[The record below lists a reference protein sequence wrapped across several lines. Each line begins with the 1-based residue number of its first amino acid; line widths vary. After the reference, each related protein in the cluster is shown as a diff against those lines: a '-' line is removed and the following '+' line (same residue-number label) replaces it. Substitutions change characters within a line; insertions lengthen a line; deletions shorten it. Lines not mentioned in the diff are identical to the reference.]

1 VAIHPLKHPEPRHS
15 IGIAQPPAFC
25 FVRLFAHAAKRVTF
39 PGQHKYKKAFLHNA
53 FRDRVASSTST
64 FFHDEPH
71 LQVRRTWTYTG
82 FRLNMS
88 YLLELGLP
96 TMLRSDKV

>member
-64 FFHDEPH
+64 FFHDEPLKGIPDRH
-71 LQVRRTWTYTG
+71 TIATRAHVRQIIA
-82 FRLNMS
+82 L
-88 YLLELGLP
+88 
-96 TMLRSDKV
+96 